1 MDSQRQLRVAAPVTS
16 RQGLGFGNDRWP
28 EPVDDRGQP
37 DRETVVAEIERSL
50 QAIAGDAEIVELRLL
65 GCDGGPAGLFTASG
79 FFDDARLAAVEAID
93 ADESWH
99 PAGTYV
105 TLNPVDPS
113 LASGDL
119 NHFVERPERS
129 TADQDIVHRSRL
141 LVDFDPIRPSGVS
154 STDDEL
160 ALAREVACLT
170 RRWLEVEFGWPDP
183 IDGMSGNGVHLVY
196 AIDLPTGDVSHE
208 LIRRTLSAIADR
220 RSTDRVDVDTKVH
233 NAARITK
240 VLGTAARK
248 GSFTTD
254 RPWRRSRLIH
264 VPSRLLVV
272 SGEQLEAVAALCRE
286 PVRPCFRPVRQDA
299 ARAMAAGTPMVTR
312 ISRPTREL
320 LSGLLAN
327 ESSWNQRLFNAACD
341 MAGCGYGMDRA
352 TELLV
357 AGARPW
363 NEDEERK
370 AMATIRS
377 AFSRSRRPARSMSF
391 SPSCSEFI
399 TTWRHGRI
407 TINELGRVTS
417 LQSDDEP
424 RCEDNA

>member
-1 MDSQRQLRVAAPVTS
+1 
-16 RQGLGFGNDRWP
+16 
-28 EPVDDRGQP
+28 
-37 DRETVVAEIERSL
+37 
-50 QAIAGDAEIVELRLL
+50 
-65 GCDGGPAGLFTASG
+65 
-79 FFDDARLAAVEAID
+79 
-93 ADESWH
+93 
-99 PAGTYV
+99 
-105 TLNPVDPS
+105 
-113 LASGDL
+113 
-119 NHFVERPERS
+119 
-129 TADQDIVHRSRL
+129 
-141 LVDFDPIRPSGVS
+141 
-154 STDDEL
+154 
-160 ALAREVACLT
+160 
-170 RRWLEVEFGWPDP
+170 
-183 IDGMSGNGVHLVY
+183 
-196 AIDLPTGDVSHE
+196 
-208 LIRRTLSAIADR
+208 
-220 RSTDRVDVDTKVH
+220 
-233 NAARITK
+233 
-240 VLGTAARK
+240 
-248 GSFTTD
+248 
-254 RPWRRSRLIH
+254 
-264 VPSRLLVV
+264 
-272 SGEQLEAVAALCRE
+272 
-286 PVRPCFRPVRQDA
+286 
-299 ARAMAAGTPMVTR
+299 MAAGTPMVTR